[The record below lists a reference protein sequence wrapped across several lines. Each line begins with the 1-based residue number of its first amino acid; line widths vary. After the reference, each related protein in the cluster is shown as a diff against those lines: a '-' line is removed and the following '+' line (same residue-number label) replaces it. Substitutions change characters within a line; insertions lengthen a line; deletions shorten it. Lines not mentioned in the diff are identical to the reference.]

1 MHHVFK
7 MAVNVLVAGLAMT
20 LAVFAMAQPEMQ
32 ASPEMHQF
40 DFWLGEWDVVN
51 RQGKPEGSSRIE
63 SIAEGNGILENW
75 TDVSGTTGKSL
86 NVYNPGKRCWQQF
99 WVGNGTPVLEMS
111 GGLVGGSMVLS
122 GTRSGHAN
130 GRIFDRI
137 TWTPNA
143 DGSVRQHWES
153 SIDEGMTWRDNF
165 DGIYR
170 RRLPH

>member
-1 MHHVFK
+1 MKPILKMVFNALLAGGA
-7 MAVNVLVAGLAMT
+7 MA
-20 LAVFAMAQPEMQ
+20 LAVYAMAQPKMPS
-32 ASPEMHQF
+32 SPEMRQF

-51 RQGKPEGSSRIE
+51 RDGKPEGRSRIE

-86 NVYNPGKRCWQQF
+86 SVYNAPKGCWQQF

-111 GGLVGGSMVLS
+111 GGIVGGSMVLS
-122 GTRSGHAN
+122 GTREGIAN
-130 GRIFDRI
+130 ARIVDRF

-143 DGSVRQHWES
+143 DGTVRQHWES
-153 SIDEGMTWRDNF
+153 SGDGGKTWRDNF

-170 RRLPH
+170 RR